1 MPSIYGEHEMKKEIT
16 TGARRGGRRRWL
28 AVILGVCMI
37 VMMIPAAAIAN
48 DDIMDL
54 KPNPDDPTLYEV
66 DIYQ

>member
-1 MPSIYGEHEMKKEIT
+1 MPSIYGEHEMRKEIT

-37 VMMIPAAAIAN
+37 ITMLPAAAVAN

-54 KPNPDDPTLYEV
+54 KPNPDDPTLYEAA
-66 DIYQ
+66 IYQ